1 MIKKTAVACFA
12 SFIACAS
19 FADEFLTFF
28 MAGQS
33 NMDGYGYVSDLP
45 KALNGQQDVMIFHGN
60 GVFDNQ
66 AGGGEGV
73 WDLLSP
79 GHGTGF
85 SSNGKDNTLSNRFGS
100 ELSFAQRIQALYP
113 NKKIAII
120 KYAVGG
126 TGLAPNTGYS
136 NWYPN
141 FNKGKGL
148 NQYDFALRT
157 ITNAYA
163 HHDINN
169 DGNPDTL
176 KPMGIIWMQ
185 GEADAH
191 ASPESAD
198 SYLNNLTA
206 LMNLFRAALRVDDL
220 PVVIGKITDSELG
233 EEDIMPYISRVHLA
247 QQLFVAKDTCAFY
260 MTNSDSYTY
269 GDDPWHYTSKSFIEM
284 GNDFA
289 NAYHTLA
296 KQCSVEGK

>member
-1 MIKKTAVACFA
+1 MIKKTVVACFA
-12 SFIACAS
+12 SFISCAS
-19 FADEFLTFF
+19 VADEYLTFF

-33 NMDGYGYVSDLP
+33 NMDGYGYISELP
-45 KALNGQQDVMIFHGN
+45 KVLKVEQDVMIFHGN
-60 GVFDNQ
+60 GAFDNQ
-66 AGGGEGV
+66 PGGGQGAWE
-73 WDLLSP
+73 LLAP
-79 GHGTGF
+79 GHGAGF
-85 SSNGKDNTLSNRFGS
+85 SSDGKENTLSNRFGS
-100 ELSFAQRIQALYP
+100 ELSFAKRIQALYP
-113 NKKIAII
+113 SKKIAII

-136 NWYPN
+136 NWYPD
-141 FNKGKGL
+141 FNEGQGH
-148 NQYDFALRT
+148 NQYDYALQT

-163 HHDINN
+163 QHDINN

-198 SYLNNLTA
+198 AYLNNLTT
-206 LMNLFRAALRVDDL
+206 LINLFRAALRVDDL

-233 EEDIMPYISRVHLA
+233 EEDIMPYIDRVHLA
-247 QQLFVAKDTCAFY
+247 QQLFVAKDTCASY

-269 GDDPWHYTSKSFIEM
+269 GDDPWHYTSKSFIDM

-289 NAYHTLA
+289 VSYQKLSQKCGVAL
-296 KQCSVEGK
+296 E